1 MSRVHGNF
9 SLILAHLFKMR
20 KYSIYTT
27 ALILTFIYASGL
39 QAQSQKIGFIDS
51 DIIMERMPE
60 YSGIEQQLSLLS
72 ERWEQEIREME
83 DEIDELEQAFE
94 AREILFTDEIRQQRL
109 DAISQKKENLDRY
122 IKDKFGTEG
131 EYFSRQSELL
141 EPVQRNVFEALDR
154 VAERGSYDFVFDRA
168 GETRFLFSRNEWNLT
183 NEVLAELGLDPV
195 GN

>member
-1 MSRVHGNF
+1 
-9 SLILAHLFKMR
+9 MR

-27 ALILTFIYASGL
+27 ALILAFIYAGGL

-51 DIIMERMPE
+51 DMIMERMPE

-83 DEIDELEQAFE
+83 DEIDELEQDFE

-109 DAISQKKENLDRY
+109 DAISQKKETLDRY
-122 IKDKFGTEG
+122 IEQKFGPEG

-183 NEVLAELGLDPV
+183 NEVLSELGLDPV